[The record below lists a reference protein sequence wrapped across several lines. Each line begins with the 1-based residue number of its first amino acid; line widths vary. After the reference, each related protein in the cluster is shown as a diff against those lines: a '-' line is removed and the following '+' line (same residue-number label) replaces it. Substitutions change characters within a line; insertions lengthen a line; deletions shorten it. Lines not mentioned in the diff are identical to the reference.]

1 MKEKCRGTN
10 SSKYKMINY
19 LILNCNFELL
29 IFPPKADPPMAG
41 NFEFFCYNL
50 HVGFRWEAYE
60 IYTKAS
66 TTTSKWTFLAL
77 KKMKN
82 HPPQPP
88 HAPQSPQTRK
98 VVLQTPRAFLRGW
111 EPRLRTTCGL

>member
-50 HVGFRWEAYE
+50 HVGLRWEAYE

-82 HPPQPP
+82 HPPQPGRSFSK
-88 HAPQSPQTRK
+88 HHKHFCVVGSPAYELL
-98 VVLQTPRAFLRGW
+98 VVCRG
-111 EPRLRTTCGL
+111 GA